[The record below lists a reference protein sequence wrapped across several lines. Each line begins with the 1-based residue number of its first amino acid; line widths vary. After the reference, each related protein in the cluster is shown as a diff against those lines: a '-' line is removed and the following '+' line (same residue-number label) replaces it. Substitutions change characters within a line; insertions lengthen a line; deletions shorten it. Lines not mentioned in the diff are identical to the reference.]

1 MNIIKGNN
9 VTIKDNVIIGENV
22 ILEDDV
28 YIDYGVIIRDNVTI
42 KKGSFIGAK
51 SIIGEYVADFFKDRV
66 NKVHPLVIGENSLIR
81 SEAIIYGGSII
92 GNNFQTGH
100 RVTIRENSK
109 IGHHVRIG
117 TLTDVQGDCHI
128 GNYVSIHS
136 KVFIGEKTIIK
147 DYVWIFPHVV
157 LTNDPNPP
165 SNTLMGIVIEEFVS
179 VSAGAMILPGVTI
192 KKDALI
198 GAGSIVNRNVGEGKI
213 ALGNPAREVGPVTR
227 IKDKKT
233 GQQVYPWR
241 YTFDRG
247 MPWQGIGYDNWVN
260 SLKEI

>member
-1 MNIIKGNN
+1 MSVIKGNN
-9 VTIKDNVIIGENV
+9 VIIKENVIIGDNV

-42 KKGSFIGAK
+42 KKGSFIGAR
-51 SIIGEYVADFFKDRV
+51 SIIGEYVSDFFYDRL
-66 NKVHPLVIGENSLIR
+66 NKFHPLVIGENSLIR

-92 GNNFQTGH
+92 GDNFQTGH
-100 RVTIRENSK
+100 RVTIRENSE

-117 TLTDVQGDCHI
+117 TLTDVQGDCQI

-147 DYVWIFPHVV
+147 DFVWIFPHVV
-157 LTNDPNPP
+157 LTNDTNPP
-165 SNTLMGIVIEEFVS
+165 SNTLMGIVIEKFVS
-179 VSAGAMILPGVTI
+179 ISAGAMILPGVTI

-198 GAGSIVNRNVGEGKI
+198 GAGAIVNRDVSEGRI
-213 ALGNPAREVGPVTR
+213 ALGNPAKDVGPTTR
-227 IKDKKT
+227 IKNKKT
-233 GQQVYPWR
+233 GEQVYPWR

-247 MPWQGIGYDNWVN
+247 MPWQGIGYDNWINRN
-260 SLKEI
+260 S